1 MQVVQL
7 LPRSK
12 WVSERKEEMR
22 EIESMR
28 DDSIKSGVSRTTTV
42 WIRRRNSVDLKAQ
55 SRVVSVE

>member
-1 MQVVQL
+1 M
-7 LPRSK
+7 
-12 WVSERKEEMR
+12 SERKEEMR